1 MVGFTS
7 SAVCRG
13 SLSIYLEQK
22 KTIPFSVKCD
32 SRTMRFGHGLPVC
45 ERAPPRGHH
54 SVIRQNS
61 GES

>member
-13 SLSIYLEQK
+13 SLSIYLKQK
-22 KTIPFSVKCD
+22 KIPFSVKCD

-45 ERAPPRGHH
+45 ECVPPRGRH